1 MVDASSIAAAAAS
14 VFLLAACVF
23 LLMLNVTMLRDIEQR
38 IEHIEELVG
47 R

>member
-23 LLMLNVTMLRDIEQR
+23 LLMLNVAMLHDIGQR
-38 IEHIEELVG
+38 IEHIEELVE

>member
-23 LLMLNVTMLRDIEQR
+23 ILMLNVTMLRDIEQR